1 MPDVCRFLHKSL
13 SGRFARPG
21 TIKGE
26 RGITD
31 NSVYI
36 VGALPDAFPIPTQ
49 VLSSILAAWDECA
62 KYNFRAHSGFRRLL
76 REFAES

>member
-1 MPDVCRFLHKSL
+1 MSAVSCTSHCPAASL
-13 SGRFARPG
+13 AQVQL
-21 TIKGE
+21 KGE

-49 VLSSILAAWDECA
+49 VLSSILAAWDERA

-76 REFAES
+76 LEFAES